1 MQGRRQRQR
10 GPCASIQDSP
20 PWSGIKYPSTH
31 FIGQSR
37 SHGKETDTDLPW
49 TSLGVSA
56 MVCHPN
62 AHNGLQSP
70 RRCFLEIVHKH
81 SNLTISTQS
90 EDIEEGPSLT
100 LTAWSQGI
108 LDFADSM
115 SVFQVWLLQS
125 FQIKLFGFANLIFCL
140 FGTTPRYSQS
150 LSLASLRY
158 HSWGGLGN
166 QKGCRESNWSCPLT
180 WHFLQYYLFSLCFA
194 CLGSML

>member
-1 MQGRRQRQR
+1 MAEHKKVLFSSSTRGSSGCKGLFIYSRWLRITPWYPQTPTMQGRRQRQR

-158 HSWGGLGN
+158 HS
-166 QKGCRESNWSCPLT
+166 
-180 WHFLQYYLFSLCFA
+180 
-194 CLGSML
+194 